1 MHNIQLAAGQIVQ
14 QVLAD
19 GRNLNQVLEESLRK
33 KAVWTLAQ
41 RAALQDLSY
50 GTLRFY
56 GQLRALLGLLLH
68 KPMLDQRIYHVL
80 LVALYQLQYS
90 KAAQHAVVDHAVRS
104 AQMLN
109 VKVSGLVNAILRNF
123 LRSRDVLLEQAAQR
137 AEGKYS
143 YPQWW
148 IDELRAQY
156 GERSAAIL
164 EAGNLH
170 PPMTLRVNRRRG
182 TTADYLALLSQQEG
196 ERQNLPARL
205 IEDDLMGIGAL
216 QLEKPVPVD
225 RLPGFFDGLVSVQ
238 DAGAQYAARLLDV
251 HDGMRVLDA
260 CAAPGGK
267 TAHILECAQVE
278 MVAVDKDEK
287 RLQRVAENLQRL
299 SLSAQLL
306 AGDAAE
312 PEKWWD
318 GRAFE
323 RILADVPCSA
333 SGVVRRH
340 PDIKWLRRRT
350 DIDGF
355 AAQQLDILRALW
367 RLLAPGGKLL
377 YATCSVF
384 RQENEQVVA
393 AFLAQQPD
401 ARRLPT
407 EDRGQRT
414 EDRKVAGLIPRP
426 DYNMR
431 HRLGSGQLLPNAQH
445 DGFFYALLRKQRIE
459 GR

>member
-1 MHNIQLAAGQIVQ
+1 MQNIQLAAAAVAQ
-14 QVLAD
+14 QVLAT
-19 GRNLNQVLEESLRK
+19 GRNLNQALDEALRK
-33 KAVWTLAQ
+33 RAAWTPAQ

-56 GQLRALLGLLLH
+56 GQLHALLSLLLH
-68 KPMLDQRIYHVL
+68 KPLADGRVRFLL
-80 LVALYQLQYS
+80 LVALYQLQHGKS
-90 KAAQHAVVDHAVRS
+90 AQHAVVDHAVRA
-104 AQMLN
+104 AQSSN
-109 VKVSGLVNAILRNF
+109 PHTGGLVNAILRNF
-123 LRSRDVLLEQAAQR
+123 LRNQAALLEQAAR
-137 AEGKYS
+137 DEEGRYS

-156 GERSAAIL
+156 GERSTAIL

-182 TTADYLALLSQQEG
+182 TTADYLVQLTQN
-196 ERQNLPARL
+196 NLPARL
-205 IEDDLMGIGAL
+205 IEDDLVGTGAL
-216 QLEKPVPVD
+216 QLDRPVPVD
-225 RLPGFFDGLVSVQ
+225 RLPGFFDGAVSVQ

-267 TAHILECAQVE
+267 AAHILESAAVQ

-287 RLQRVAENLQRL
+287 RLRRVAENLQRL
-299 SLSAQLL
+299 GLSAQLVP
-306 AGDAAE
+306 GDAAA
-312 PEKWWD
+312 PEQWWD
-318 GRAFE
+318 GAPFQ

-340 PDIKWLRRRT
+340 PDIKWLRRRA
-350 DIDGF
+350 DIAGF

-367 RLLAPGGKLL
+367 RLLAQDGKLL

-393 AFLAQQPD
+393 AFQKQQPD
-401 ARRLPT
+401 AQRLPIALP
-407 EDRGQRT
+407 DSSNGQ
-414 EDRKVAGLIPRP
+414 I
-426 DYNMR
+426 
-431 HRLGSGQLLPNAQH
+431 LPNDRH
-445 DGFFYALLRKQRIE
+445 DGFFYALLQKI
-459 GR
+459 

>member
-19 GRNLNQVLEESLRK
+19 GRNLNQVLDESLRR
-33 KAVWTLAQ
+33 KAVWTPAQ

-68 KPMLDQRIYHVL
+68 KPMLDQRIYYVL

-90 KAAQHAVVDHAVRS
+90 KAAQHAVVDHAVRA
-104 AQMLN
+104 AQLLN
-109 VKVSGLVNAILRNF
+109 AKVSGLVNAILRNF
-123 LRSRDVLLEQAAQR
+123 LRSRDALLAQAAQHE
-137 AEGKYS
+137 EGKYS

-164 EAGNLH
+164 EAGNRH
-170 PPMTLRVNRRRG
+170 PPMTLRVNRRHG
-182 TTADYLALLSQQEG
+182 TAADYLAQLEQQDMH
-196 ERQNLPARL
+196 ARL
-205 IEDDLMGIGAL
+205 IEDDLMGFGAL

-225 RLPGFFDGLVSVQ
+225 KLPGFFAGLVSVQ

-251 HDGMRVLDA
+251 HAGMRVLDA

-267 TAHILECAQVE
+267 TAHILECALVE

-287 RLQRVAENLQRL
+287 RLQRVAENLKRL
-299 SLSAQLL
+299 NLDAQLL
-306 AGDAAE
+306 VGDAAQ
-312 PEKWWD
+312 PEAWWD
-318 GRAFE
+318 GRLFE

-350 DIDGF
+350 DIAGF
-355 AAQQLDILRALW
+355 AAQQLNILRALW
-367 RLLAPGGKLL
+367 RLLAQDGKLL
-377 YATCSVF
+377 YVTCSVF
-384 RQENEQVVA
+384 QQENEQVIA

-401 ARRLPT
+401 ARRLP
-407 EDRGQRT
+407 
-414 EDRKVAGLIPRP
+414 VALPE
-426 DYNMR
+426 Y
-431 HRLGSGQLLPNAQH
+431 SEGQLLPNDQH
-445 DGFFYALLRKQRIE
+445 DGFFYALLHNRGQKTDDR
-459 GR
+459 

>member
-14 QVLAD
+14 QVIAD

-33 KAVWTLAQ
+33 KAVWTPAQ

-50 GTLRFY
+50 GTLRYY

-68 KPMLDQRIYHVL
+68 KPMLDQRIYYVL

-90 KAAQHAVVDHAVRS
+90 KAAPHAVVDHAVRS
-104 AQMLN
+104 AQLLN

-123 LRSRDVLLEQAAQR
+123 LRSRDTLLEQAALY

-148 IDELRAQY
+148 INELQAQY

-164 EAGNLH
+164 TAGNLH
-170 PPMTLRVNRRRG
+170 PPMTLRVNRSRG
-182 TTADYLALLSQQEG
+182 TTADYLAQLEQN
-196 ERQNLPARL
+196 NLPAHL
-205 IEDDLMGIGAL
+205 IEPDAL
-216 QLEKPVPVD
+216 LLDKPVPVD
-225 RLPGFFDGLVSVQ
+225 KLPGFNAGMVSVQ

-251 HDGMRVLDA
+251 RDGMRVLDA

-267 TAHILECAQVE
+267 TAHILECTQAE
-278 MVAVDKDEK
+278 MVAVDKDEN
-287 RLQRVAENLQRL
+287 RLQRVADNLRRL
-299 SLSAQLL
+299 GLSAQML

-318 GRAFE
+318 GKPFQ

-350 DIDGF
+350 DIAGF
-355 AAQQLDILRALW
+355 AEQQLNILRALW
-367 RLLAPGGKLL
+367 RLLAQDGKLL
-377 YATCSVF
+377 YSTCSVF
-384 RQENEQVVA
+384 QQENEQVID
-393 AFLAQQPD
+393 AFLEKQPD
-401 ARRLPT
+401 ARRLSIKLP
-407 EDRGQRT
+407 ESDNGQ
-414 EDRKVAGLIPRP
+414 I
-426 DYNMR
+426 
-431 HRLGSGQLLPNAQH
+431 LPNDQH
-445 DGFFYALLRKQRIE
+445 DGFFYALLQKI
-459 GR
+459 

>member
-14 QVLAD
+14 QVMTD

-33 KAVWTLAQ
+33 KKVWTPAQ

-56 GQLRALLGLLLH
+56 GKLRAILALLLH
-68 KPMLDQRIYHVL
+68 KPMLDQRIYYVL

-90 KAAQHAVVDHAVRS
+90 KAAHHAVVDHAVRS

-123 LRSRDVLLEQAAQR
+123 LRSRDDLLEQAAQN

-148 IDELRAQY
+148 IDELNAQY
-156 GERSAAIL
+156 GERAAAIL
-164 EAGNLH
+164 EAGNQH
-170 PPMTLRVNRRRG
+170 PPMTLRVNQRRN
-182 TTADYLALLSQQEG
+182 TTADYLMQLTQQD
-196 ERQNLPARL
+196 LPSRL
-205 IEDDLMGIGAL
+205 VAPDAL
-216 QLEKPVPVD
+216 QLDKPVPVD
-225 RLPGFFDGLVSVQ
+225 RLPGFFDGMVSIQ

-267 TAHILECAQVE
+267 TAHILEMADAE
-278 MVAVDKDEK
+278 MVAVDKDAN

-299 SLSAQLL
+299 QLSAQLVV
-306 AGDAAE
+306 GDAAE
-312 PEKWWD
+312 PDVWCD
-318 GRAFE
+318 GKPFQ

-350 DIDGF
+350 DIAGF
-355 AAQQLDILRALW
+355 AAQQLDILQALW
-367 RLLAPGGKLL
+367 RLLAQDGKLL

-384 RQENEQVVA
+384 HQENEQVVVS
-393 AFLAQQPD
+393 FLAQHPD
-401 ARRLPT
+401 ARRLP
-407 EDRGQRT
+407 
-414 EDRKVAGLIPRP
+414 VALPGNIQ
-426 DYNMR
+426 
-431 HRLGSGQLLPNAQH
+431 GQLLPDDQH
-445 DGFFYALLRKQRIE
+445 DGFFYALLQKIA
-459 GR
+459 